1 MVRQQVPDIASPI
14 KMNGNRVFDFLTFLS
29 GRTLRKRIKEQ
40 MVSEARTEETI
51 YFSVYCISDPLHMIS
66 WSLRCLLF
74 WGHSWGCREEKW
86 MTVPGDHVL
95 SQGLPRALG
104 TMTFF
109 HRRRKG
115 TARAK
120 QGRAVFVSF
129 RFRSPVIIVLQK
141 HCSVLSRTLGVFQG
155 MMYPPLNHDNL
166 KCLKCVTI
174 CFLLEFPPDNFNWK
188 QFYLCHWDTCIWTL
202 VQLLEVHGFGPKLW
216 ESGRFLSIFL
226 VSDWHRSGW
235 YIQKAEEVPLI
246 DRN

>member
-1 MVRQQVPDIASPI
+1 MVRQQVPVIASPI

-40 MVSEARTEETI
+40 MVSEAETGRQFI
-51 YFSVYCISDPLHMIS
+51 LVFTAYQILYTWFRGPCGACSSEVTAEDA
-66 WSLRCLLF
+66 
-74 WGHSWGCREEKW
+74 GEEKW

-95 SQGLPRALG
+95 SQGLPQALG

-129 RFRSPVIIVLQK
+129 WFRSPVIIVLQK

-155 MMYPPLNHDNL
+155 TMYSPLNHGNL

-188 QFYLCHWDTCIWTL
+188 QLLFMSLRYLYLDISTAPGSSWFWTKA
-202 VQLLEVHGFGPKLW
+202 LEIRKISVHFPSFWLT
-216 ESGRFLSIFL
+216 
-226 VSDWHRSGW
+226 
-235 YIQKAEEVPLI
+235 
-246 DRN
+246 